1 MSDSTWRNDT
11 VPGPA
16 ISSGFMEYLPVGR
29 KGILV
34 VFGGVLFPEGVAQ
47 DGAGIPQV
55 VAHGSHPHLR
65 RRISH
70 LALPKR
76 HRGRIPDPR
85 LLGCTASAW
94 VPDNS
99 SYNIYLFGGQR
110 QLRGERT
117 KDLWV
122 LSLPSFTWIKAGD
135 DSAGGIGHSCARVG
149 RHIFA
154 IGSGEQD
161 ETTCQP
167 FFRILDMATLEWT
180 NAYDPSSPDYVVPP
194 AIHAT
199 IGGDEMGGS
208 KVIEPPTDLRK
219 GGNWTR
225 LRTVFEQTPWGRN
238 RYFSFTDDKATPS
251 ISAHN
256 TTPGPS
262 MIPTDKGLPGN
273 TSSPP
278 PLLGAQIAGSA
289 VGSTVAGLLLV
300 ALLVACVILWK
311 RERASKQP
319 RKDKKTVGLPMV
331 GEDQDQHPG
340 ELHGDGV
347 IQEIGASR

>member
-1 MSDSTWRNDT
+1 MTMVVDAVTSPMEFIRISDVDSRTWLSQNAT
-11 VPGPA
+11 
-16 ISSGFMEYLPVGR
+16 
-29 KGILV
+29 
-34 VFGGVLFPEGVAQ
+34 GVATSSTSSS
-47 DGAGIPQV
+47 D
-55 VAHGSHPHLR
+55 LM
-65 RRISH
+65 
-70 LALPKR
+70 
-76 HRGRIPDPR
+76 IPDPR

-94 VPDNS
+94 APDNS

-122 LSLPSFTWIKAGD
+122 LSLPSFTCIKAGD

-149 RHIFA
+149 RHMFA

-199 IGGDEMGGS
+199 IGGDEMGGA
-208 KVIEPPTDLRK
+208 KVIKPPTDSRK
-219 GGNWTR
+219 SGNWTR

-238 RYFSFTDDKATPS
+238 GYFSFTDDKATPS
-251 ISAHN
+251 ITAHN

-262 MIPTDKGLPGN
+262 MTPTDGGLPGN

-278 PLLGAQIAGSA
+278 PLSGAQTAGIA

-300 ALLVACVILWK
+300 ALLVACVILWN
-311 RERASKQP
+311 RGRASKHP
-319 RKDKKTVGLPMV
+319 RKDKKTVGLPTV
-331 GEDQDQHPG
+331 GEDQDQHLG

-347 IQEIGASR
+347 IQEIGTTR